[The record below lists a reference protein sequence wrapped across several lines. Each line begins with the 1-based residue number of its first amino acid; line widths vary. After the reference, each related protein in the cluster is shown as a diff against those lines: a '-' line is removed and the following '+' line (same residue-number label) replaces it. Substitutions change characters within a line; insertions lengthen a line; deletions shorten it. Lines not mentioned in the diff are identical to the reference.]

1 MGRNKRVVSPVK
13 SGVDAPIVETQL
25 DGVTSLDLSAGDV
38 TPDVVDNSVGHV
50 ISDLIVTNDE
60 DTTTANGDGDVD
72 VVDTLAGMSPE
83 VRAALVKL
91 LASPEAQEPSR
102 LTFGGASG
110 GKIAMREDESSD
122 ASVSDSLEDGD
133 ESVGDMAPLD
143 AVEDD
148 DVTVEDGDV
157 MGGGDDLIE
166 DGLDPDELKPWDI
179 DFEDGPVLIVHSLIG
194 DDQVVRSE
202 VILDE
207 DDAKQLVI
215 LAAKVQRYYGKEK
228 KVFRRSLDWVFL
240 HPRKAIAV
248 GVLFLVAAVAIVSGW

>member
-1 MGRNKRVVSPVK
+1 MSRKRNSVGRNKRVVSPVK

-25 DGVTSLDLSAGDV
+25 DGVTSVDSSAGDV
-38 TPDVVDNSVGHV
+38 TSDVVDNSVGHNV

-60 DTTTANGDGDVD
+60 DTTNGDVVGNMD
-72 VVDTLAGMSPE
+72 VVDTLAGLSPE

-110 GKIAMREDESSD
+110 GKIVTREDEPYG
-122 ASVSDSLEDGD
+122 ASPSDSLDD
-133 ESVGDMAPLD
+133 SDDPVDDMLPLD

-148 DVTVEDGDV
+148 DVTVEDGV
-157 MGGGDDLIE
+157 
-166 DGLDPDELKPWDI
+166 DPDELKPWDI
-179 DFEDGPVLIVHSLIG
+179 DFEDGPVLVVHSLIG
-194 DDQVVRSE
+194 DDQVVRSDI
-202 VILDE
+202 ILDE

-228 KVFRRSLDWVFL
+228 KIFRRSLDWVFL